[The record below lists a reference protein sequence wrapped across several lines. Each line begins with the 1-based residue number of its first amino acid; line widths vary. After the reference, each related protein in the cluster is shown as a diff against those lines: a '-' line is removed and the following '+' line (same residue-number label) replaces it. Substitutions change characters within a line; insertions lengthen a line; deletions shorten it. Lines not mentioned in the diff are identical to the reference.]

1 MILNDRFALN
11 SYCDGMFG
19 GLKHGFRSL
28 AILKI
33 VVNIVGE
40 L

>member
-1 MILNDRFALN
+1 MILSDHFALN
-11 SYCDGMFG
+11 SCCDGMFG

-28 AILKI
+28 DILKI
-33 VVNIVGE
+33 VVSVVGE